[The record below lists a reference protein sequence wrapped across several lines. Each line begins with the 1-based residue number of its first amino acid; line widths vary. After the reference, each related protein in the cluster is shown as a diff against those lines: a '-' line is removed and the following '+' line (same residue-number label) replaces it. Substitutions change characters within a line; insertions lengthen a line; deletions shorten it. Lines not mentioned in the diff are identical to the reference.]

1 MPSEGTAL
9 QKFHCPVA
17 GFQQIINGKYKLR
30 ILWDLQSG
38 PLRYGEI
45 RRRLSETTGAR
56 NITARVLSRELKTL
70 VKMGLLQRRELQS
83 RPLKVQYGLT
93 PEGRTLVPV
102 IAVMHKWGVEHLV
115 RRSVL
120 LKMGIPPRES
130 D

>member
-1 MPSEGTAL
+1 MVSDGTTL
-9 QKFHCPVA
+9 QRFECPVA

-38 PLRYGEI
+38 SRRYGEI
-45 RRRLSETTGAR
+45 RRGLSETPGVK

-70 VKMGLLQRRELQS
+70 VKMGLLQRQELQS

-93 PEGRTLVPV
+93 REGRTLVPV

-120 LKMGIPPRES
+120 LNMGILPRES